1 MSVSYFGALILTVIV
16 IILAVIAF
24 ILCLLYV
31 VGVSLLV
38 SLALSEY
45 FEFPAPF
52 RLANTIAAGLLS
64 PFGCFTLIVVGPVVS
79 YSGLASVLTIAPV
92 VISLGTSL
100 FFALLHRAQKVHP
113 RIPMGF

>member
-1 MSVSYFGALILTVIV
+1 MSISYFGALILTVIV

-24 ILCLLYV
+24 ILCLLYI

-45 FEFPAPF
+45 FELPAPF

-64 PFGCFTLIVVGPVVS
+64 PFGCLTLVVVGPVVS

-92 VISLGTSL
+92 AVSLGTSL
-100 FFALLHRAQKVHP
+100 FFALLHKLEKVDL
-113 RIPMGF
+113 RIPAGF